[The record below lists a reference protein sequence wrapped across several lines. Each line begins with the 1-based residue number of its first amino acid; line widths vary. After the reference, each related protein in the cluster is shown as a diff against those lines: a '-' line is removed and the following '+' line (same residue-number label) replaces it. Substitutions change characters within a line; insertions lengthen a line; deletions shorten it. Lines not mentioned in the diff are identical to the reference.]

1 MKILILG
8 SSGRLGNLLYKSFKS
23 KHQVFNNG
31 LKKRKYDISNFNR
44 IQKLLKNNLD
54 LIINCSGD
62 TNIENCEKNK
72 LKLAKQE
79 NSFRKF
85 ISLAN
90 KKKIKFIQISTDHMY
105 DNPNFNKSSNEK
117 TKPKINNYYTKNKIA
132 LENIALKKN
141 ALILRTN
148 FFSFTMKKHLVSNL
162 LKNVEMH
169 KSINLAYDQYF
180 SPLNIFTL
188 VKILETII
196 DQRKFFSG
204 IYNLGSKKGMS
215 KANFCLK
222 ILKREKIKNFN
233 YNLVKI
239 NDLCLVKRSKNMK
252 MSVKKFENKF
262 KIKLPYLYQELR
274 KNNDFY

>member
-8 SSGRLGNLLYKSFKS
+8 SSGRLGNLLYKRFKS

-54 LIINCSGD
+54 LIINCSGN

-72 LKLAKQE
+72 LKLAKQV

-85 ISLAN
+85 ISLTH

-117 TKPKINNYYTKNKIA
+117 KKPIINNYYTKNKIA

-148 FFSFTMKKHLVSNL
+148 FFSFTMKKHLISNL
-162 LKNVEMH
+162 LKNVKMH
-169 KSINLAYDQYF
+169 KFVNLAHDQYF

-196 DQRKFFSG
+196 NQRKFFSG

-222 ILKREKIKNFN
+222 ILKGEKIKNFS

-239 NDLCLVKRSKNMK
+239 NDLCSVKRSKNMK

-262 KIKLPYLYQELR
+262 KIKLPYLSQELR
-274 KNNDFY
+274 KK